1 MCKSF
6 LVNVICT
13 SGLGISSNYILTL
26 IIRLIHGFADGAL
39 NVTKTM
45 IAEISN
51 ERNLPL
57 GTSFVFLGAALGRL
71 LGPVLG
77 GYLSHPEN
85 FSTLT
90 SHFPILLS
98 VIRSFHTSNAISILS
113 SFHSVFLR
121 SCLCLSLCRCFY
133 SRKKRFPKKK

>member
-1 MCKSF
+1 MVWCRYSF

-13 SGLGISSNYILTL
+13 SGLGISSNYYLTL
-26 IIRLIHGFADGAL
+26 AIRLIHGFIDGAL

-71 LGPVLG
+71 VGPLLG

-85 FSTLT
+85 FATLT
-90 SHFPILLS
+90 KHFPILLS
-98 VIRSFHTSNAISILS
+98 VPFLFDSVSF
-113 SFHSVFLR
+113 
-121 SCLCLSLCRCFY
+121 
-133 SRKKRFPKKK
+133 